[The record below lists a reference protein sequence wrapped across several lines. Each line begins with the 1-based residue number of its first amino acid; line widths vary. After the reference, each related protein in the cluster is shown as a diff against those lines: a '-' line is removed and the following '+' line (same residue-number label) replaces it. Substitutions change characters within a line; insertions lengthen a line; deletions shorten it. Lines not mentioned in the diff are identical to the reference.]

1 MADKIIYLA
10 EARNGPLA
18 IPDRLESP
26 SGNVADR
33 LGRPL
38 HDLRISITDRC
49 NFRCVYCMPKDVFDK
64 NHVYLPHTDL
74 LSFEEITR
82 VARLFVAPGV
92 EKTRPGGGGAAAAQ
106 EYRKAHRHAGGPA
119 HAVGPA
125 AGP

>member
-10 EARNGPLA
+10 EARNGAPA

-26 SGNVADR
+26 SGSVADR

-64 NHVYLPHTDL
+64 KYAEDRGDAPPSQGDGSSRGLH
-74 LSFEEITR
+74 R
-82 VARLFVAPGV
+82 RGFVWL
-92 EKTRPGGGGAAAAQ
+92 GA
-106 EYRKAHRHAGGPA
+106 
-119 HAVGPA
+119 
-125 AGP
+125 